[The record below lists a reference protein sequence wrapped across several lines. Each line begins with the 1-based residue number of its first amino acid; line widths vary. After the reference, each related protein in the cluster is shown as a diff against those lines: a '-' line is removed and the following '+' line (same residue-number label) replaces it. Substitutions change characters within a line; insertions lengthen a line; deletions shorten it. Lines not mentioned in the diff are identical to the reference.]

1 MAAGLV
7 SVARRQLREVTSIA
21 QKAGIAMVLTLRT
34 ITWAVDTCANVT
46 QPRASHLAAAT
57 VAPSRTRT
65 DIGRGLRLLT
75 GRSAS
80 RNPSRARLRV
90 RAPDLSHRD
99 RWRRKRAIPRR
110 IHGVRLDLY
119 PLSAAADPGST
130 KFLDAGDTV
139 FDSTILYGTQLFE
152 SVTRRGRGPQPS
164 AFDGTWKPADFR
176 PAGSG

>member
-1 MAAGLV
+1 
-7 SVARRQLREVTSIA
+7 
-21 QKAGIAMVLTLRT
+21 
-34 ITWAVDTCANVT
+34 
-46 QPRASHLAAAT
+46 
-57 VAPSRTRT
+57 
-65 DIGRGLRLLT
+65 
-75 GRSAS
+75 
-80 RNPSRARLRV
+80 V

-139 FDSTILYGTQLFE
+139 FDSTIPYGTQCFE

-164 AFDGTWKPADFR
+164 AFDGTWKPAEFR